1 MRASTPSRSSWRTG
15 SVAAGSAVPVGAGQP
30 VLRAQH
36 LSKSYHS
43 PVLRDLD
50 LDVEQGQF
58 VAIMGPPGL
67 GSPPFCTA

>member
-43 PVLRDLD
+43 PSCETSTWMWSR
-50 LDVEQGQF
+50 GSSSPSW
-58 VAIMGPPGL
+58 GPPAP
-67 GSPPFCTA
+67 GSQRSCTV